1 MKEFYFLTLIARFE
15 SVLTAVFLFALLAY
29 ALFFGLWL
37 CFKND
42 VGDEWSDKTK
52 KYFRPF
58 TITIIIITIFKIFT
72 PSERDLMLIYG
83 IGGTVDYI
91 KQNETAKQLPDK
103 VIMAIDKYLDEQK

>member
-15 SVLTAVFLFALLAY
+15 SAVSCFFMFTVVFFVAMWAIY
-29 ALFFGLWL
+29 ALEKEDLEKHL
-37 CFKND
+37 PK
-42 VGDEWSDKTK
+42 VK
-52 KYFRPF
+52 KRMRQF
-58 TITIIIITIFKIFT
+58 TIFAIVVTILKLFT
-72 PSERDLMLIYG
+72 PSERDIMLIYG